1 MTDTAAKSQPK
12 YTAQLKKLL
21 ANPPEYKRSPS
32 LEYIGRVVKD
42 NYPESTIDTHLVYT
56 ETQYFD
62 TEMRADCVHVHRD
75 DELMVLSAIYENN
88 VMMFTDYSV
97 VKDTHTNP
105 RTVFVKEFEET
116 DEPNNKVLAEVT
128 QLLIDWANY
137 NHIVDQP
144 DFIEESHPE
153 FDEPDY
159 GDDDDFGEDDAESS
173 ITFDADGN
181 VIAVSHNGDCI
192 YFV

>member
-1 MTDTAAKSQPK
+1 M
-12 YTAQLKKLL
+12 
-21 ANPPEYKRSPS
+21 
-32 LEYIGRVVKD
+32 EYIGRVVKD

-116 DEPNNKVLAEVT
+116 DEPNNKVLTEVT

-144 DFIEESHPE
+144 DFVEESHPE

-159 GDDDDFGEDDAESS
+159 DNDDDFGEDDAESS

-192 YFV
+192 YFI